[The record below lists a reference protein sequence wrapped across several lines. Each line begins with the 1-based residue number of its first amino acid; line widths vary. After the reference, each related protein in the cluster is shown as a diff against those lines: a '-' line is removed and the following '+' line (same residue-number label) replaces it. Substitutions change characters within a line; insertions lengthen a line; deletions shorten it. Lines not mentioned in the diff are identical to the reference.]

1 MTNTHT
7 QPGMGY
13 SRISETVALGTVTVP
28 EPPLDF
34 RILNRIPIQH
44 QPIYTMVQPSKK
56 DLRKSVKGKTKA
68 VPEVQAPV
76 SDVEVDMEDESE
88 WSDEDED
95 EDNGGVSEKGMK
107 RLMELV
113 GEEDLDED
121 EMRILAAQDG
131 EEEDDEEEDEDEEDE
146 EDEEM
151 EDEDESEDEEVCL
164 DYRRTGTPSSHTD
177 GQLCVD

>member
-1 MTNTHT
+1 
-7 QPGMGY
+7 
-13 SRISETVALGTVTVP
+13 
-28 EPPLDF
+28 
-34 RILNRIPIQH
+34 
-44 QPIYTMVQPSKK
+44 MVQPSKK

-68 VPEVQAPV
+68 ETVPVKAVVPEIE
-76 SDVEVDMEDESE
+76 DDESE

-95 EDNGGVSEKGMK
+95 EENGGVSEKGMK

-121 EMRILAAQDG
+121 EMRILAAQGG